1 MRTKHLLWALAL
13 PSVFAACT
21 QDEFAEQAQGT
32 IDNRPVVGAISL
44 NITEEPTTRWAY
56 EGGFKFDNNDYIGA
70 ALMDTYNSNKAS
82 GSWDE
87 KYSLVDYIQTNYK
100 YGYKDGWTNNDAIM
114 SEGNYFFYMP
124 YNDQLKSRAGLP
136 LVIPTEQFAYDP
148 EAETAV
154 ADDQYA
160 WKKHQ
165 MFIGYDDVKVDDQTA
180 TPQMV
185 EVFAKPRFNINYT
198 GNNNVVVERVVVTDA
213 TGHFNVASTL
223 NPTKKIG
230 NYNPIA
236 NSTNEEYKIA
246 ANSNLA
252 QLFRAYNKAVGE
264 YELGEGEKFV
274 SPLAGNEASFTTSTT
289 TSDFLSLNFVP
300 AKSVTGLMVMPA
312 GTHAANNVKI
322 EIYTSK
328 GLATISG
335 LSNFND
341 LETADPQTGITYSN
355 LDVLATVKAG
365 DGSKA
370 NAININFNDLDIKQ
384 PSSVTVATTSQLES
398 IIRWYEDPNGTYTDL
413 SGDPKVLT
421 INVTGDVEFTKK
433 VYDAINGNPNISFK
447 FVVSSGKNLII
458 PAELA
463 ADALSLLSTA
473 SIGNVVVEGTQ
484 DLNNASNANVTYT
497 YDIEVVAGAT
507 LNVNGGNKGIAL
519 ADVNNEGAI
528 NVDGAVEATE
538 ITNYK
543 DLTVNAGATLTAK
556 VLNNATVTTA
566 GTFTT
571 YTQNATLTN
580 NGTLKLNNES
590 QNQSKIVN
598 NNKLYIV
605 ADATV
610 TNAIVAAVQNS
621 TNGYTGLIENADAQN
636 SYIYSQGTL
645 TNNGDINNTGAMYS
659 QGSGQITNEG
669 YIMANDGATTYV
681 TTNNGDIELEK
692 RTTETTVNV
701 ENGSISY
708 TLQSSDLSSGKF
720 TFDASADKF
729 NTLKVGMNVQFSD
742 KDKLPASLILN
753 ATNNI
758 SVICSEAE
766 CKFTSIKAEGKV
778 RYSVQ
783 GTKVETTSLTVA
795 AGVVFQIPALSSF
808 GVYGTETGTIENK
821 GEILVGGDF
830 WSDLAD
836 QTSVSGTWSSA
847 GSGSYH
853 WSDNNDDF
861 VEERP

>member
-44 NITEEPTTRWAY
+44 NIAEEPTTRWVY
-56 EGGFKFDNNDYIGA
+56 EGGFKFDNSDYIGA
-70 ALMDTYNSNKAS
+70 ALMDTYNSAQAS
-82 GSWDE
+82 GDWDQ
-87 KYSLVDYIQTNYK
+87 KYSIVDYIQTNYK

-136 LVIPTEQFAYDP
+136 LVVPTEQFAYNP
-148 EAETAV
+148 EVETAV

-160 WKKHQ
+160 WRKHQ

-198 GNNNVVVERVVVTDA
+198 GSNNVLVERVVVTDA
-213 TGHFNVASTL
+213 TGKFDVVSTL
-223 NPTKKIG
+223 KPTG
-230 NYNPIA
+230 TVSSYNPIFGGA
-236 NSTNEEYKIA
+236 NDDYELTSGD
-246 ANSNLA
+246 LA
-252 QLFRAYNKAVGE
+252 QAFRKYNAAVGE

-274 SPLAGNEASFTTSTT
+274 SPLAGNEASLTTSTT
-289 TSDFLSLNFVP
+289 KSDFLSLNFVP

-312 GTHAANNVKI
+312 GSHSASDVKI

-335 LSNFND
+335 LSDFND
-341 LETADPQTGITYSN
+341 LETATPQTGITYSN

-370 NAININFNDLDIKQ
+370 KAININFNDLDIKQ
-384 PSSVTVATTSQLES
+384 PKEVTVATTSQLES
-398 IIRWYEDPNGTYTDL
+398 IIRWYEDPNGTYAELTD
-413 SGDPKVLT
+413 DPKTLT
-421 INVTGDVEFTKK
+421 VNVTGDVEFTKT
-433 VYDAINGNPNISFK
+433 VYDAIKGNPNISFK

-473 SIGNVVVEGTQ
+473 STGNVIVEGTQ
-484 DLNNASNANVTYT
+484 ALNNASNAKVTYT

-528 NVDGAVEATE
+528 NVDGTVEATE

-543 DLTVNAGATLTAK
+543 DLTVNTGATLTAK

-566 GTFTT
+566 GAFTT

-580 NGTLKLNNES
+580 NGTLKLNDQSE
-590 QNQSKIVN
+590 NQSKIVN

-605 ADATV
+605 AGA
-610 TNAIVAAVQNS
+610 TNAIEEAVLNT
-621 TNGYTGLIENADAQN
+621 TNGYTGIIENADAQN

-742 KDKLPASLILN
+742 KGKLPASLILN
-753 ATNNI
+753 ATSNI
-758 SVICSEAE
+758 SVICVEG
-766 CKFTSIKAEGKV
+766 CKFTSIKAEGNV

-808 GVYGTETGTIENK
+808 GVYGTSTGTIDNK

-847 GSGSYH
+847 GTGSYH
-853 WSDNNDDF
+853 WSDANDNF
-861 VEERP
+861 GGQ

>member
-70 ALMDTYNSNKAS
+70 ALMDTYNSSKAS

-87 KYSLVDYIQTNYK
+87 KYPLVDYIQTNYK

-136 LVIPTEQFAYDP
+136 LVVPTEQFAYDP

-160 WKKHQ
+160 WRKHQ
-165 MFIGYDDVKVDDQTA
+165 MFIGYDDIKVDDQTA

-185 EVFAKPRFNINYT
+185 EVFAKPRFNINYA
-198 GNNNVVVERVVVTDA
+198 GSNNVLVERVVVTD
-213 TGHFNVASTL
+213 GSGKFNVASTL
-223 NPTKKIG
+223 SPTKKK
-230 NYNPIA
+230 NSYNPIA
-236 NSTNEEYKIA
+236 NSTNEKYKISTS
-246 ANSNLA
+246 SNLA
-252 QLFRAYNKAVGE
+252 QFFRAYNEAVGE

-274 SPLAGNEASFTTSTT
+274 SPLAGNEATFITSTT
-289 TSDFLSLNFVP
+289 KSDFLSLNFVP

-328 GLATISG
+328 GLATISE
-335 LSNFND
+335 LSGFD
-341 LETADPQTGITYSN
+341 DVETAAAQTGITYSN
-355 LDVLATVKAG
+355 LNVLAAVKAG

-384 PSSVTVATTSQLES
+384 PKEVTVATTSQLES
-398 IIRWYEDPNGTYTDL
+398 IIRWYEDPNGTYAELTD
-413 SGDPKVLT
+413 DPKTLT
-421 INVTGDVEFTKK
+421 VNVTGDVEFTKT
-433 VYDAINGNPNISFK
+433 VYDAIKGNPNISFK

-463 ADALSLLSTA
+463 ADALSLLSTV
-473 SIGNVVVEGTQ
+473 STGNVVVEGTQ
-484 DLNNASNANVTYT
+484 ALSNVSNANVLYN

-507 LNVNGGNKGIAL
+507 LNVNGGNKGITL
-519 ADVNNEGAI
+519 ATVSNEGAI
-528 NVDGAVEATE
+528 NVDGTVNATE

-556 VLNNATVTTA
+556 VLNNVTVTTA

-571 YTQNATLTN
+571 YAQNATLTN
-580 NGTLKLNNES
+580 NGTLKLNDQS

-605 ADATV
+605 TGATV
-610 TNAIVAAVQNS
+610 TNAIVVAVQNT
-621 TNGYTGLIENADAQN
+621 TNGYTGIIENADAQN

-692 RTTETTVNV
+692 RTTETTVND

-708 TLQSSDLSSGKF
+708 TLQNSDLSSGKF

-742 KDKLPASLILN
+742 KGKLPASLILN

-758 SVICSEAE
+758 SVICSEAG

-808 GVYGTETGTIENK
+808 GVYGTATGEIDNK

-830 WSDLAD
+830 WSDLTD
-836 QTSVSGTWSSA
+836 QTANGGTWSSA
-847 GSGSYH
+847 GQGSYH
-853 WSDNNDDF
+853 WSDADDDF
-861 VEERP
+861 EKEP

>member
-1 MRTKHLLWALAL
+1 MYMRTKHLLWALAL

-70 ALMDTYNSNKAS
+70 ALMDTYASDKAEDTWDNK
-82 GSWDE
+82 
-87 KYSLVDYIQTNYK
+87 YPLVDYIQTNYK

-136 LVIPTEQFAYDP
+136 LVVPTEQFAYDP

-198 GNNNVVVERVVVTDA
+198 GSNNVLVERVVVTDA
-213 TGHFNVASTL
+213 SGKFDVASTL
-223 NPTKKIG
+223 KPTG
-230 NYNPIA
+230 TLSGDYNPILS
-236 NSTNEEYKIA
+236 STNEDYKL
-246 ANSNLA
+246 SSCNLA
-252 QLFRAYNKAVGE
+252 QAFRKYNAAVSE

-274 SPLAGNEASFTTSTT
+274 SPLAGNEATFITSTT

-312 GTHAANNVKI
+312 GSHSAGNVKI

-335 LSNFND
+335 LSDFD
-341 LETADPQTGITYSN
+341 DVETAAAQTGITYSN
-355 LDVLATVKAG
+355 LNVLAAVKAG

-384 PSSVTVATTSQLES
+384 PKEVTVATTSQLES
-398 IIRWYEDPNGTYTDL
+398 IIRWYEDPNGTYAELTD
-413 SGDPKVLT
+413 DPKTLT
-421 INVTGDVEFTKK
+421 VNVTGDVEFTKT
-433 VYDAINGNPNISFK
+433 VYDAIKGNPNISFK

-463 ADALSLLSTA
+463 ADALSLLSTV
-473 SIGNVVVEGTQ
+473 STGNVVVEGTQ
-484 DLNNASNANVTYT
+484 ALNNASNAKVTYT

-519 ADVNNEGAI
+519 AKVNNEGAI
-528 NVDGAVEATE
+528 NVDGTVEATTE
-538 ITNYK
+538 IANYK

-580 NGTLKLNNES
+580 NGTLKLNDQS
-590 QNQSKIVN
+590 VNQSNIVN

-605 ADATV
+605 AGA
-610 TNAIVAAVQNS
+610 TNAKVAAAQNS
-621 TNGYTGLIENADAQN
+621 TNGYTGIIENADAQN

-659 QGSGQITNEG
+659 QGSGQITNDG

-692 RTTETTVNV
+692 RTTETTVNKGD
-701 ENGSISY
+701 GSISY

-729 NTLKVGMNVQFSD
+729 NTLKVGMTVQFSD
-742 KDKLPASLILN
+742 KGKLPASLILN
-753 ATNNI
+753 ATSNI
-758 SVICSEAE
+758 SVICVDGCE
-766 CKFTSIKAEGKV
+766 FTSIKAEGNV

-808 GVYGTETGTIENK
+808 GVYGASTATGTIENK

-836 QTSVSGTWSSA
+836 QTSNGGTWSSA

-853 WSDNNDDF
+853 WNDAGDNF
-861 VEERP
+861 GE